1 MADYVTFKAWEFEP
15 DVPMKF
21 LFAFDGAKKMPG
33 KDGKADW
40 YTYGVKSDG
49 VDGYLWP
56 GDDLHK
62 LIEPLVKKGTTLT
75 ITKKLAVLP
84 SGKPGF
90 DYVVEKNGQTYSM
103 LAQKQAQEAPE
114 PSQTV
119 QEAVQ
124 AIEALEKPQGAP
136 EQTQTPTTYQGIPE
150 LGAVMKACFKEAEMI
165 IGEFGTGNPDI
176 RQTEMGLTARCIF
189 IQVGKNHN

>member
-1 MADYVTFKAWEFEP
+1 MADYVTFKAWELEADKP
-15 DVPMKF
+15 TKF
-21 LFAFDGAKKMPG
+21 IFAFDGAKQMPG

-62 LIEPLVKKGTTLT
+62 LIEPLVKKGTALT
-75 ITKKLAVLP
+75 ITRKLAVLP
-84 SGKPGF
+84 GGKAGF

-103 LAQKQAQEAPE
+103 LAQKQAPEAPQ
-114 PSQTV
+114 PP
-119 QEAVQ
+119 Q
-124 AIEALEKPQGAP
+124 AAP
-136 EQTQTPTTYQGIPE
+136 ESTQTPTGYKGIPE

-165 IGEFGTGNPDI
+165 VGEYGTGNPDI
-176 RQTEMGLTARCIF
+176 QRQEMGLTARCIF
-189 IQVGKNHN
+189 IQVHKNNH

>member
-1 MADYVTFKAWEFEP
+1 MAEYVTFKAWELEP
-15 DVPMKF
+15 DKPTKF
-21 LFAFDGAKKMPG
+21 VFPYGSGIKHDG

-40 YTYGVKSDG
+40 YSYKVTSDG
-49 VDGYLWP
+49 VGGYLWP

-62 LIEPLVKKGTTLT
+62 LIEPLVVKGTALT

-103 LAQKQAQEAPE
+103 LAQKQAPEAPE
-114 PSQTV
+114 APKT
-119 QEAVQ
+119 
-124 AIEALEKPQGAP
+124 PQDAP
-136 EQTQTPTTYQGIPE
+136 ESTQTPTTYEGIPE